1 MGILRIY
8 LGQAGSG
15 KTTALFKDCI
25 KNAEKDIRKNHIV
38 IVPEQVSHMVTEK
51 LILESESHAIMNIDV
66 LSFQRL
72 AHRIFD
78 NAGNDDKEIIDDT
91 GKNLILKTVIEEHKD
106 EMTVLKRN
114 IGFSGYVNEIK
125 SVISEFVQYE
135 ISPEDV
141 KKLSESESRIHLR
154 SKLRDI
160 YVLYKAFR
168 EKIEEKYVTKEE
180 LLDRASEA
188 SERADFLKGAD
199 IYLDDFTGFTPIQ
212 YRFLENIFGIVD
224 NVSLCLN
231 YDGKDGTLF
240 ELSVSTIAKIRSIAE
255 EKGLTIETVHFYDG
269 YPSRFDENPELS
281 HLEKNLFREKKAPAL
296 FSDESA
302 VRIIKCDT
310 PEKECAFIISE
321 IMRLVREEGMRFK
334 DIGIIMSDPGNYGR
348 LLSEEAEDENV
359 PLFIDSTT
367 EILLNPYT
375 EFIRSALEVV
385 SENMSY
391 ETVFRFL
398 RTGLLSIER
407 EDVDRLENYVRALG
421 IRGRKS
427 YTREFRIHIK
437 DQTEEDLELINTA
450 REKLL
455 SVIEPFMD
463 AMKGKGKTA
472 GIYTDELLKFLDS
485 TGAREKIGEMADAF
499 KEENNL
505 RAAGIYGQIAD
516 KTDELLIKIKNLIP
530 DEKTDLTGY
539 LEMLTAGFEA
549 IRIGVLPS
557 GMDSVKAGDM
567 TRSRMNDIRVLIFAG
582 MNDGLIPEV
591 NSGSGILSDF
601 DREAIGKNGVT
612 LSPTAREKIGL
623 NKLYFYMNV
632 TKPGEKLYLTYSLG
646 NSEGQT
652 LRPSFFLQEI
662 NKILPGVKEE
672 YFKEEEYRKRFF
684 TKRDVL
690 LFFASIL
697 KDEERL
703 EEAKEL
709 LGDLSAIPGLRAEA
723 DTLLDSI
730 YRINTTD
737 RISEALSRVLYE
749 NDRSVSP
756 TRLEKFAEC
765 AYRHFMLY
773 GLRAMERE
781 EFGFERRDLGS
792 VLHGVLNLCG
802 GILLEEG
809 KRFSDLDD
817 REAEELADRALDRY
831 LRENENLV
839 LLSSKRNKYFVTRIG
854 RILNTTIKALRSQA
868 GKGSFNA
875 EKFERGFEHDGMHGR
890 IDRIDTAENGTKLYV
905 SIIDYKSGN
914 KEFDLSRIYYGL
926 DLQLTIYLNGAL
938 EIERI
943 EHPDKEVLPA
953 GIFYYHIDD
962 PLIKEKDLK
971 TGSDEEIKE
980 LRMDSLKLRGIVN
993 SDPEVISLFDGDFE
1007 KKSSVI
1013 PVTYNKD
1020 GSFSAYSSVSDSEG
1034 FKVIRDHVIGKAFE
1048 FKKRIRSGEIEAS
1061 PAKYNGKS
1069 PCEYCE
1075 FADCCGFEKG
1085 REGFAERRLKKIKDD
1100 FEIIKM
1106 MEECP
1111 HPSAAPT
1118 PSPGGRR
1125 L

>member
-1 MGILRIY
+1 MGKLKIY
-8 LGQAGSG
+8 LGQSGSG
-15 KTTALFKDCI
+15 KTTALFKECI
-25 KNAEKDIRKNHIV
+25 EKAEKDIKKNHIV

-51 LILESESHAIMNIDV
+51 LIRESERQAIMNIDV

-78 NAGNDDKEIIDDT
+78 TAGNDDKEIIDDT
-91 GKNLILKTVIEEHKD
+91 GKNLILKTVIEEHRD

-114 IGFSGYVNEIK
+114 AGLQGYVSEIK

-141 KKLSESESRIHLR
+141 KKLSETEERKYLS
-154 SKLRDI
+154 SKLKDI
-160 YVLYKAFR
+160 YILYKAFR
-168 EKIEEKYVTKEE
+168 EKIEEKFVTKEE

-255 EKGLTIETVHFYDG
+255 EKGLTIETVHFYD
-269 YPSRFDENPELS
+269 NPENRSAACPVLS
-281 HLEKNLFREKKAPAL
+281 HLERNLFREKADKASL
-296 FSDESA
+296 SDTSDIR
-302 VRIIKCDT
+302 VIKCDT
-310 PEKECAFIISE
+310 PEKESVFIISE
-321 IMRLVREEGMRFK
+321 IMRLVREEGIRYR
-334 DIGIIMSDPGNYGR
+334 DIGIIMSDPGSYER
-348 LLSEEAEDENV
+348 LLSEEAEAENV

-398 RTGLLSIER
+398 RTGLLDIDR
-407 EDVDRLENYVRALG
+407 EDTDRLENYVRALG

-427 YTREFRIHIK
+427 YSSEFRIHIK
-437 DQTEEDLELINTA
+437 GQTEEELELVNTA
-450 REKLL
+450 REKLML
-455 SVIEPFMD
+455 VLEPFLD
-463 AMKGKGKTA
+463 AMKGREKTA
-472 GIYTDELLKFLDS
+472 GAYTDELLKFLDS
-485 TGAREKIGEMADAF
+485 TGAREKIGEMAEAF
-499 KEENNL
+499 KTDNNL
-505 RAAGIYGQIAD
+505 RAAGVYGQITEKAD
-516 KTDELLIKIKNLIP
+516 QLFSKIKNLIP

-539 LEMLTAGFEA
+539 LEMVNAGFEA

-567 TRSRMNDIRVLIFAG
+567 TRSRMNDIRVLFFAG

-601 DREAIGKNGVT
+601 DREAIERNGVT
-612 LSPTAREKIGL
+612 LSPTARDKIGL

-632 TKPGEKLYLTYSLG
+632 TKPGEKLYLTYAAGS
-646 NSEGQT
+646 SEGQT
-652 LRPSFFLQEI
+652 LRPSFFLREI
-662 NKILPGVKEE
+662 NKILPGIKEE
-672 YFKEEEYRKRFF
+672 YFKEEDLRKRFY
-684 TKRDVL
+684 TERDVL
-690 LFFASIL
+690 LFMASVL
-697 KDEERL
+697 KNEERL
-703 EEAKEL
+703 DEAKEL
-709 LGDLSAIPGLRAEA
+709 FGELSAVPGLKDEAES
-723 DTLLDSI
+723 LLDSI
-730 YRINTTD
+730 YKLDTND
-737 RISEALSRVLYE
+737 RISEVISRVLYE
-749 NDRSVSP
+749 KDSLVSP

-802 GILLEEG
+802 GILAEEG
-809 KRFSDLDD
+809 KKFSDLNDN
-817 REAEELADRALDRY
+817 EAESLSERALERY

-854 RILNTTIKALRSQA
+854 RILNTTIKTLRSQA

-875 EKFERGFEHDGMHGR
+875 EKFEKSFEHDGLYGR
-890 IDRIDTAENGTKLYV
+890 IDRIDTAQDGSKLYV
-905 SIIDYKSGN
+905 SVIDYKSGN
-914 KEFDLSRIYYGL
+914 KDFDLSRIYYGL
-926 DLQLTIYLNGAL
+926 DLQLTIYLNSAM
-938 EIERI
+938 EIEKI
-943 EHPDKEVLPA
+943 EHPEKEVIPA

-962 PLIKEKDLK
+962 PLIKEGDLK
-971 TGSDEEIKE
+971 TGTEEEIGE

-993 SDPEVISLFDGDFE
+993 SDPEVISLFDRDIE
-1007 KKSSVI
+1007 KRSSVI

-1020 GSFSAYSSVSDSEG
+1020 GSFSAFSSVSDTEG
-1034 FKVIRDHVIGKAFE
+1034 FEVIRDHVINKAFE
-1048 FKKRIRSGEIEAS
+1048 FKERIRRGEIEAA
-1061 PAKYNGKS
+1061 PAKYNGKT

-1085 REGFAERRLKKIKDD
+1085 REGFAERRLRKIKDTG
-1100 FEIIKM
+1100 EVIRKM
-1106 MEECP
+1106 KDERD
-1111 HPSAAPT
+1111 PS
-1118 PSPGGRR
+1118 G
-1125 L
+1125 

>member
-1 MGILRIY
+1 MGKLTIY

-15 KTTALFKDCI
+15 KTTALFKECI
-25 KNAEKDIRKNHIV
+25 EKAGNDIRKNHIV

-51 LILESESHAIMNIDV
+51 LIRESERQAIMNIDV

-78 NAGNDDKEIIDDT
+78 TAGNDDKELIDDT
-91 GKNLILKTVIEEHKD
+91 GKNLILKTVIEEHRD

-114 IGFSGYVNEIK
+114 VGLQGYVSEIK

-141 KKLSESESRIHLR
+141 KKLSETEERKYLS
-154 SKLRDI
+154 SKLHDI
-160 YVLYKAFR
+160 YILYKAFR

-212 YRFLENIFGIVD
+212 YRFLENIFSIVD

-255 EKGLTIETVHFYDG
+255 EKGMPVETVHFYD
-269 YPSRFDENPELS
+269 NPENRFVLSPALS
-281 HLEKNLFREKKAPAL
+281 HLEKHLFREKTAP
-296 FSDESA
+296 SDSIDA
-302 VRIIKCDT
+302 DGIRIIKCDT
-310 PEKECAFIISE
+310 PEKECTFIISE
-321 IMRLVREEGMRFK
+321 IMRLVREEGMRYK

-348 LLSEEAEDENV
+348 LLSEEAQAESI

-385 SENMSY
+385 IENMSY

-398 RTGLLSIER
+398 RTGLLDIAR
-407 EDVDRLENYVRALG
+407 DDIDILENYVRALG

-427 YTREFRIHIK
+427 YAKEFRIHIK
-437 DQTEEDLELINTA
+437 GQTEEELETVNSA
-450 REKLL
+450 RVKLL
-455 SVIEPFMD
+455 SVLEPFID
-463 AMKGKGKTA
+463 SMKGGEKTVLY
-472 GIYTDELLKFLDS
+472 YTDELLKFLDS
-485 TGAREKIGEMADAF
+485 TGVREKTGELAEAF
-499 KEENNL
+499 KAENNL
-505 RAAGIYGQIAD
+505 RAGSVYSQIAGKAD
-516 KTDELLIKIKNLIP
+516 DLFSKIKNLIP

-539 LEMLTAGFEA
+539 LEMLNAGFEA
-549 IRIGVLPS
+549 IRIGVLPP

-567 TRSRMNDIRVLIFAG
+567 TRSRMSDIKVLFFAG
-582 MNDGLIPEV
+582 INDGLIPEV

-601 DREAIGKNGVT
+601 DRESIEKNGIT

-623 NKLYFYMNV
+623 SKLYFYMNV
-632 TKPGEKLYLTYSLG
+632 TKPGEKLYLTYSAG

-652 LRPSFFLQEI
+652 LRPSFFLREI

-672 YFKEEEYRKRFF
+672 YLREEELRKRFY
-684 TKRDVL
+684 TERDVL
-690 LFFASIL
+690 LFLSAIL
-697 KDEERL
+697 KDEERK
-703 EEAKEL
+703 EEAKEIF
-709 LGDLSAIPGLRAEA
+709 GEVSQVPGLKEEAES
-723 DTLLDSI
+723 LLESI
-730 YRINTTD
+730 YRIDGSD
-737 RISEALSRVLYE
+737 RISEVLSRAIYGS
-749 NDRSVSP
+749 DSPVSP
-756 TRLEKFAEC
+756 TRLERFAEC

-802 GILLEEG
+802 GILAEENR
-809 KRFSDLDD
+809 KFSDLDD
-817 REAEELADRALDRY
+817 SEAESLSERALERY

-839 LLSSKRNKYFVTRIG
+839 LLSSKRNKYFVTRME
-854 RILNTTIKALRSQA
+854 RILGTTIKTLRSQA

-875 EKFERGFEHDGMHGR
+875 EMFEKSFERDGLYGR

-905 SIIDYKSGN
+905 SVIDYKSGN
-914 KEFDLSRIYYGL
+914 KDFDLSRVYYGL
-926 DLQLTIYLNGAL
+926 DLQLTIYLNNAM

-943 EHPDKEVLPA
+943 GHPDKEVLPA

-962 PLIKEKDLK
+962 PLIKDSDLK
-971 TGSDEEIKE
+971 EGTEEEIRK

-993 SDPEVISLFDGDFE
+993 SDPEVISLFDRDFE

-1020 GSFSAYSSVSDSEG
+1020 GSFSAFSSISDTDG
-1034 FKVIRDHVIGKAFE
+1034 FRVIRDHVIRKAFE
-1048 FKKRIRSGEIEAS
+1048 FKERIRHGEIEPS
-1061 PAKYNGKS
+1061 PVKYNGKS

-1075 FADCCGFEKG
+1075 FGDCCGFEKG
-1085 REGFAERRLKKIKDD
+1085 EGRFKERRLKKIKDD
-1100 FEIIKM
+1100 VEIIKM